1 MIEVEVNKRIKCD
14 FKDDFFCDIIKA
26 TLKKIKISKA
36 KISIAIVGNKE
47 IQNLNLKYRYKDEV
61 TDVLS
66 FRAVEAGDSFE
77 LEPNYLGEIILNF
90 PYIVRQAKDLNH
102 STQKEIEIMLRHGL
116 LHLLGY
122 THEQMRQLDIEAI

>member
-47 IQNLNLKYRYKDEV
+47 IKNLNLKYRHKYEV

-90 PYIVRQAKDLNH
+90 SYIVRQAKDLNH